1 MMEERLEQFRALLK
15 EKGMKTTTQR
25 LAILQVLLE
34 QSDKHL
40 TAEEIYE
47 LVKLNWPDI
56 GLATVYRNIQLL
68 SELNLIDRLNLDD
81 GYVRYE
87 IGSMN
92 SDDVRHHH
100 HHLICLECGEVFMFE
115 DDLLENLEQTIQDTL
130 GFIVSNHEV
139 KLYGLCKKCNG
150 RTEQSIS

>member
-1 MMEERLEQFRALLK
+1 MEERLEQFRALLK

-34 QSDKHL
+34 HSRKHL

-92 SDDVRHHH
+92 ADDVRHHH
-100 HHLICLECGEVFMFE
+100 HHLICLECGEVLMFE
-115 DDLLENLEQTIQDTL
+115 DDLLENLEQTIHDTL
-130 GFIVSNHEV
+130 GFKVSNHEV
-139 KLYGLCKKCNG
+139 KLYGICKKCNE
-150 RTEQSIS
+150 RTEQNIS

>member
-1 MMEERLEQFRALLK
+1 MEERLEQFKILLK

-92 SDDVRHHH
+92 TDDVKHHH

-115 DDLLENLEQTIQDTL
+115 EDLLENLEQTILDTL

-139 KLYGLCKKCNG
+139 KLYGLCKKCNE
-150 RTEQSIS
+150 RTEQV

>member
-1 MMEERLEQFRALLK
+1 MEERLEQFRALLK

>member
-1 MMEERLEQFRALLK
+1 MEERLEQFKILLK

-92 SDDVRHHH
+92 TDDVKHHH

-115 DDLLENLEQTIQDTL
+115 EDFLENLEQTILDTL
-130 GFIVSNHEV
+130 GFVVSNHEV
-139 KLYGLCKKCNG
+139 KLYGLCKKCNE
-150 RTEQSIS
+150 RTEQV

>member
-1 MMEERLEQFRALLK
+1 MMEERLARFKTLLK

-34 QSDKHL
+34 QPDKHF

-68 SELNLIDRLNLDD
+68 LELNLIDHLNLND

-87 IGSMN
+87 IGSTNM
-92 SDDVRHHH
+92 DDVRHHH
-100 HHLICLECGEVFMFE
+100 HHLICMECGEVFMFE

-130 GFIVSNHEV
+130 GFVVNNHEV
-139 KLYGLCKKCNG
+139 KLYGLCKNCNE
-150 RTEQSIS
+150 RTEQV